1 MQNSMKTITRRLQ
14 RIEKRFALVVEAGPA
29 EDSLAARIRARRL
42 ARGEPADPP
51 DTPEALARQKGMSLS
66 QVLNFDRHE
75 RWRRENLEKT
85 AGLLVPVA
93 PAADG
98 P

>member
-14 RIEKRFALVVEAGPA
+14 RLEKRFALVVEAEPA
-29 EDSLAARIRARRL
+29 EDSPLARIRARRL
-42 ARGEPADPP
+42 ARGEPVDPP
-51 DTPEALARQKGMSLS
+51 DTPETLARYRGMCLS

-75 RWRRENLEKT
+75 RWRKENLEKT
-85 AGLLVPVA
+85 AALLVPVA